1 MEMVKKMKK
10 KFLES
15 TGDFLLPLKYLKF
28 GPICFGFMTFFG
40 SNEDL
45 QLWKQCVCMCVC
57 VCVCVRVKW

>member
-28 GPICFGFMTFFG
+28 GPVCFGFMTFFG

-45 QLWKQCVCMCVC
+45 
-57 VCVCVRVKW
+57 